1 MKQFLKVLYTIPLF
15 ILLINSSC
23 SNNQFP
29 DHPEKL
35 VSAFIEGFN
44 TRNFEMISEVTADS
58 FQIIDIDYVACNGKE
73 DLHLQ
78 FKKDSVFKPKYQ
90 LIDYKTDKTLFIAKI
105 SKSSDRIE
113 FLQDTAITNRVIFLF
128 EKNQIKKMKIID
140 YTYVDFTKWKPRK
153 DSLNLWLKENYPELE
168 DYTNQK
174 TLENSIKY
182 NEAIQ
187 LWNKAQKNKE

>member
-1 MKQFLKVLYTIPLF
+1 
-15 ILLINSSC
+15 
-23 SNNQFP
+23 
-29 DHPEKL
+29 
-35 VSAFIEGFN
+35 
-44 TRNFEMISEVTADS
+44 MISEVTADS